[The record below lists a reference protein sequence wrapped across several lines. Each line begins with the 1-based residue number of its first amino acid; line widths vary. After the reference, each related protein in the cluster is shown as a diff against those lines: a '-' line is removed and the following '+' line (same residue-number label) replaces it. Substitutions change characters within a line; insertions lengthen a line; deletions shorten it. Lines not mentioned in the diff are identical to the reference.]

1 MHQALIAGGSAADP
15 DLAVTQPRG
24 NPAPAAGEDRPM
36 MEAVPAPVEGVMAAV
51 MVMITVVTAVVISAL
66 VSAMVSAA
74 SRGRVGRDEGDT
86 DRDGGRDDDVA
97 KHCSLYLL
105 PVLRVRFDCPR
116 AAGVSV

>member
-1 MHQALIAGGSAADP
+1 MI
-15 DLAVTQPRG
+15 
-24 NPAPAAGEDRPM
+24 
-36 MEAVPAPVEGVMAAV
+36 EAVPAAVEAVMAAV
-51 MVMITVVTAVVISAL
+51 MVMMIPVVTAVVISAL

-105 PVLRVRFDCPR
+105 PVLRIRFDCPR